1 MMGVNKAAPPQW
13 MSTHPSS
20 DTRIKEIEARLAKVQ
35 PLYDKA
41 SRPPKKFAPPAL
53 G

>member
-1 MMGVNKAAPPQW
+1 

-20 DTRIKEIEARLAKVQ
+20 DTRIKNLTAWENEIIIG
-35 PLYDKA
+35 Y
-41 SRPPKKFAPPAL
+41 PPITI